1 MKRWLHADADM
12 FFAAVEMVKDP
23 SLRGKAV
30 VVGGVN
36 SRHGVVSTASYE
48 ARKFGIHS
56 AMPVAVARRLKPDAI
71 FLEGDYAAYQSYS
84 DKMFSL
90 FRQYTSE
97 LHVLSIDEA
106 DLDITDTIQLFGG
119 EEVLALRLKSD
130 VQSQLGFS
138 ISIGV
143 AGTRTVAKI
152 AAAQSKPDGL
162 TIITQGFE
170 KAFLSDL
177 PINVLPGIGKKS
189 EPFFISK
196 GFTKVKDLYGF
207 DMAALTGLFGKYGAS
222 LWCMVQ
228 GIEEDQTSP
237 SRPSISKEITFE
249 EDITD
254 QNQLISVLDHLSA
267 DLGHRLRHEKQEASC
282 LSIKLRYANF
292 KTITRQITLNEP
304 IFSDE
309 QIFYYAKWLLR
320 KESREPVRLLGISVT
335 NLSAGES
342 LFLENQK
349 ERAFSKIL
357 DTIRDKYGSK
367 TIHRY
372 HDYKDKV

>member
-1 MKRWLHADADM
+1 M
-12 FFAAVEMVKDP
+12 FFAAVEMIKNP

-36 SRHGVVSTASYE
+36 SKHGVVSTASYE
-48 ARKFGIHS
+48 ARKAGIHS
-56 AMPVAVARRLKPDAI
+56 AMPIAVARRLKPDAV

-84 DKMFSL
+84 VRMFSL
-90 FRQYTSE
+90 FRQYASA

-106 DLDITDTIQLFGG
+106 DLDITETIQLYGG
-119 EEVLALRLKSD
+119 EEILALRLKSD
-130 VQSQLGFS
+130 VQSQLGFN

-143 AGTRTVAKI
+143 AGTRTIAKI
-152 AAAQSKPDGL
+152 AAARAKPDGL
-162 TIITQGFE
+162 TIIAQGFE

-196 GFTKVKDLYGF
+196 GFTKVGDLFSYN
-207 DMAALTGLFGKYGAS
+207 LTELTKLFGKYGAS
-222 LWCMVQ
+222 LWYMVQ
-228 GIEEDQTSP
+228 GIEEERNSP
-237 SRPSISKEITFE
+237 SHPSISKEITFE

-254 QNQLISVLDHLSA
+254 QNQLISVLDQLSA

-292 KTITRQITLNEP
+292 KTITRQITLNQP

-309 QIFYYAKWLLR
+309 QIFYYASLLLR
-320 KESREPVRLLGISVT
+320 KESREPVRLLGICVT
-335 NLSAGES
+335 SLSAGES
-342 LFLENQK
+342 LFLEDQK
-349 ERAFSKIL
+349 ERAFSRIL
-357 DTIRDKYGSK
+357 DTIRDKFGSK

-372 HDYKDKV
+372 HDYQDKV